1 MKSIKKHIFVLTLFL
16 LVFNNGYSQY
26 LLGENSK
33 WTIGAKV
40 GPNINISSVG
50 NLNDDLPNKVF
61 FSDIM
66 LGVHVGVTGGY
77 KFTDYLSVKLELM
90 ATTQGSNIKFSP
102 DITNQD
108 SPINNSGQFRYYSS
122 SLAIPLLLRYHP
134 IEKFSIDLGGQFSY
148 TMFMRELLDCQSVML
163 LRYPEN
169 DFKEFNKDSYNKVDY
184 GILAGVS
191 YYFKKFIISARYVH
205 GFQPIIP
212 SIWIASDNNKEQTY
226 NFNGK
231 NRVIQLS
238 IEYRF

>member
-1 MKSIKKHIFVLTLFL
+1 
-16 LVFNNGYSQY
+16 
-26 LLGENSK
+26 
-33 WTIGAKV
+33 
-40 GPNINISSVG
+40 
-50 NLNDDLPNKVF
+50 
-61 FSDIM
+61 
-66 LGVHVGVTGGY
+66 
-77 KFTDYLSVKLELM
+77 
-90 ATTQGSNIKFSP
+90 
-102 DITNQD
+102 
-108 SPINNSGQFRYYSS
+108 
-122 SLAIPLLLRYHP
+122 
-134 IEKFSIDLGGQFSY
+134 
-148 TMFMRELLDCQSVML
+148 MRELLDCQSVML